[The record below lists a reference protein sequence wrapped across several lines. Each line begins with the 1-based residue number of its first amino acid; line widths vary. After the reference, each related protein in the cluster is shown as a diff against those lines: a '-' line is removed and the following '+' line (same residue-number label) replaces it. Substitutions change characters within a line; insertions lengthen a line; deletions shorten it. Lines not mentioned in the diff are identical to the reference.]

1 MANVDRPNGAAP
13 VRHINGSAWNGQVE
27 QFSTLTTD
35 STAIFVGDFVLM
47 SGTGDANGVPCVTK
61 ATATNAAVSGV
72 VVGFKPDVTNL
83 NSPSQYRLA
92 STARTVYVCTDPTV
106 LYDMQADGTTANAV
120 AAIGLNA
127 PIVQG
132 SGSTVT
138 GVSGVEL
145 NIDGATTTNT
155 MPLKIVGAV
164 QSPENDLTQTTFV
177 RYLVMINNSTYGNN
191 TAGV

>member
-13 VRHINGSAWNGQVE
+13 VRHISGSPWNGQVE
-27 QFSTLTTD
+27 TYSVLTTD

-61 ATATNAAVSGV
+61 ATATNAAVTGV

-83 NSPSQYRLA
+83 NLPSQYRLA
-92 STARTVYVCTDPTV
+92 STARQVYVCTDPTV
-106 LYDMQADGTTANAV
+106 LYDIQADGTTANAV

-132 SGSTVT
+132 AGSTTT

-145 NIDGATTTNT
+145 GIDGATTTLT
-155 MPLKIVGAV
+155 MPLKIVSAV
-164 QSPENDLTQTTFV
+164 QSPENDLSQTTFV
-177 RYLVMINNSTYGNN
+177 RYLVMINATTMGNA